1 MEEHML
7 FHTTLRNIGL
17 FITLTFG
24 CLTYRNTFSKDKLN
38 SILSILP
45 IIFLSISFVLN
56 FNILK
61 NKNDK
66 VKRYK
71 IIPQLILI
79 IQITILLYILNM
91 LRN

>member
-38 SILSILP
+38 NVLTILSL
-45 IIFLSISFVLN
+45 IFLSISFILN
-56 FNILK
+56 FNVIK

-66 VKRYK
+66 VQKYK
-71 IIPQLILI
+71 IIPHLILI
-79 IQITILLYILNM
+79 IQVTILLYIL
-91 LRN
+91 RN